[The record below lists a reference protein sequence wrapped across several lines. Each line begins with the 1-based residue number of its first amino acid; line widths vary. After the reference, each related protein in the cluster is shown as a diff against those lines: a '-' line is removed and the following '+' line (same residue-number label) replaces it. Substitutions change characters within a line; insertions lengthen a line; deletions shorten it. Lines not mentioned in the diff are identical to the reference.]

1 MEKHPFLTGKSSI
14 NGTFRM
20 AALVYCRVCREQFET
35 VLKLKSPTAIFHY
48 DLQVIAAVK
57 KKKTQFTLAKD
68 LKHRA

>member
-1 MEKHPFLTGKSSI
+1 
-14 NGTFRM
+14 M

>member
-1 MEKHPFLTGKSSI
+1 
-14 NGTFRM
+14 M

-57 KKKTQFTLAKD
+57 KKKNTVHFGKRLKTQGMKKTQNMVTQFSD
-68 LKHRA
+68 PWNN